1 MADGRDHAGRSPART
16 PTAVLAASGFK
27 ESNCMTRGL
36 NLYMVRHGQTAAS
49 RENRFTGTSDPPLT
63 TIGEAMAD
71 AFAQRY
77 ASLKWDAIYTSPLLR
92 TRQTA
97 DALAGR
103 TGVAPVVEDGL
114 KEMGYGEWEGLRQ
127 DEVKQRWPEAFEYWA
142 DDVASR
148 GTPGGETAFQVA
160 ARAMK
165 VVEAIRTRHQAGN
178 VLLVSHKA
186 TLRIITCA
194 LLGLDVRLFR
204 ERIAQPVGALT
215 MFAVTD
221 KTALLTIL
229 GDRSHLSEQ
238 LQNQEGT

>member
-1 MADGRDHAGRSPART
+1 
-16 PTAVLAASGFK
+16 
-27 ESNCMTRGL
+27 
-36 NLYMVRHGQTAAS
+36 
-49 RENRFTGTSDPPLT
+49 
-63 TIGEAMAD
+63 MAD

-77 ASLKWDAIYTSPLLR
+77 ASLKWEAIYSSPMLR

-97 DALAGR
+97 DPLCR
-103 TGVAPVVEDGL
+103 LTGVPPTVEDGL
-114 KEMGYGEWEGLRQ
+114 KEIGYGEWEGLEQ

-148 GTPGGETAFQVA
+148 GTPGGETAFHVA
-160 ARAMK
+160 ARAMR
-165 VVEAIRTRHQAGN
+165 VVEAIRSRHEGGN

-204 ERIAQPVGALT
+204 ERIAQPVCALT

-221 KTALLTIL
+221 RTALLRIL

>member
-1 MADGRDHAGRSPART
+1 
-16 PTAVLAASGFK
+16 
-27 ESNCMTRGL
+27 
-36 NLYMVRHGQTAAS
+36 MVRHGQTAFS

-63 TIGEAMAD
+63 PIGHAMAD

-77 ASLKWDAIYTSPLLR
+77 ASLTWEAIYVSPLLR

-97 DALAGR
+97 DALSR
-103 TGVAPVVEDGL
+103 LTGVPLTLEDGL
-114 KEMGYGEWEGLRQ
+114 KEMAYGEWEGLTHE
-127 DEVKQRWPEAFEYWA
+127 EVKRQWPDAFEYWA
-142 DDVASR
+142 ADVASR

-160 ARAMK
+160 ARAMR
-165 VVEAIRTRHQAGN
+165 VVEAIRSRHQRGN

-215 MFAVTD
+215 MFAVTE
-221 KTALLTIL
+221 KAALLTTL
-229 GDRSHLSEQ
+229 GDRSHLSQE
-238 LQNQEGT
+238 LQHQEGT